1 MHSWII
7 YSTPFPLIPKR
18 NPLDSCVTMTGTP
31 EKMATISISLLKG
44 SHAFYHVAWLTLD
57 HDWSWLG
64 HDWSWWSRGGHLTQ
78 RKKTDRFTMYTT
90 GATALSDNDD
100 FMDQID
106 SFGRL
111 SYRCEEMVV
120 QLILGEKKKGIYH
133 GKQTQEKNGVILTQ
147 GAPS

>member
-1 MHSWII
+1 MLFIMWPDS
-7 YSTPFPLIPKR
+7 YLI
-18 NPLDSCVTMTGTP
+18 MT
-31 EKMATISISLLKG
+31 
-44 SHAFYHVAWLTLD
+44 D
-57 HDWSWLG
+57 HDLVMTD
-64 HDWSWWSRGGHLTQ
+64 HDGPGGHLTQ

-120 QLILGEKKKGIYH
+120 QLTLGEKKGNISWKTDSGKERSHIDSGSPIIRVNRCLLLKGKEPLKGPLSY
-133 GKQTQEKNGVILTQ
+133 
-147 GAPS
+147 

>member
-1 MHSWII
+1 
-7 YSTPFPLIPKR
+7 
-18 NPLDSCVTMTGTP
+18 
-31 EKMATISISLLKG
+31 
-44 SHAFYHVAWLTLD
+44 
-57 HDWSWLG
+57 
-64 HDWSWWSRGGHLTQ
+64 
-78 RKKTDRFTMYTT
+78 MYTT

-120 QLILGEKKKGIYH
+120 QLTLGEKKKGIYH